1 MSIRDEVVKRHLAG
15 KSYSQIANALGVS
28 RGTVGGHLARW
39 RETGGGDEPRENG
52 KPWTAQDIKTLS
64 QKYMAGA
71 ALGQIAVSLGR
82 SVRAIEIR
90 LSAMRLEGDIGCRRE
105 ITPDY
110 LEAHLRAKQKRDDD
124 RFFHALC
131 LAFQR
136 GDHLPAM
143 KAAA

>member
-15 KSYSQIANALGVS
+15 KSYSQIATALGVS

-39 RETGGGDEPRENG
+39 RESGGGDDPRENG
-52 KPWTAQDIKTLS
+52 KPWTARDMKILRD
-64 QKYMAGA
+64 KYMAGA
-71 ALGQIAVSLGR
+71 ALGQIAVALGR

-90 LSAMRLEGDIGCRRE
+90 LSAMRVEGEIGFRRGA
-105 ITPDY
+105 TPDY

-131 LAFQR
+131 LAFER
-136 GDHLPAM
+136 GDHLPAV
-143 KAAA
+143 KVAA